1 MNGLMPS
8 LAGLNEG
15 LRVRQIA
22 AFNLLTCSVGDE
34 LGAVVARTD
43 LQGIDQIPIKD
54 GERIVAVWEHPSSRE
69 WAKRPLDDSLLV
81 SADAALWDFI
91 HSVHE
96 QSYRLVVEQTRI
108 TGIVTWADLL
118 KVPVLVLAFSLL
130 AELELAMNR
139 RIMEQYADDSWVE
152 LLDKREQEKIW
163 WRQGKLSD
171 ENLSLPT
178 IELAYL
184 WQKAK
189 LLRTLLGAGRD
200 FDSELAKVTQLR
212 NDVDHVKEIV
222 RSDGDLKA
230 FVDRLETAEAWL
242 KIVKG
247 SGAAA
252 AGMRA

>member
-130 AELELAMNR
+130 AELERTMNR
-139 RIMEQYADDSWVE
+139 RILEQYANDSWVE
-152 LLDKREQEKIW
+152 LLDKKAQDKIR
-163 WRQGKLSD
+163 WRQQQLEY
-171 ENLSLPT
+171 ENLGLPT
-178 IELAYL
+178 IELADL
-184 WQKAK
+184 RDKAK
-189 LLRTLLGAGRD
+189 LMRAVLGAGGD
-200 FDSELAKVTQLR
+200 FEAELAKVTQLR
-212 NDVDHVKEIV
+212 N
-222 RSDGDLKA
+222 
-230 FVDRLETAEAWL
+230 
-242 KIVKG
+242 
-247 SGAAA
+247 
-252 AGMRA
+252 